1 MTIKLRIM
9 KRSIYTIAILLA
21 ASPLWAAVTP
31 AIGNSGNTF
40 SEVVVILFL
49 IALLFLVVS
58 VVLLKTVQVMAN
70 EIKNPALLPI
80 VEPARMLEYSEWHAS
95 EKTGQSIW
103 SKLIG
108 LRPISEEKDLMM
120 DHDFDGIV
128 ELDNPTPAWFMG
140 LFYATILFAVVY
152 LLNYHV
158 FHWSP
163 LQDEEYA
170 IEMKEAEI
178 EKAAILA
185 KSGELI
191 DENSVKASLDA
202 GIIAAGKV
210 VYTQNCI
217 ACHGA
222 LGEGTV
228 GPNLTDDSWIHGGT
242 VNAIF
247 KTIKYGVPEKGMI
260 SWEKTLTPKQTS
272 DLSNFILSLQGTNP
286 PNPKAPQGVKL

>member
-1 MTIKLRIM
+1 MKIKHRIM
-9 KRSIYTIAILLA
+9 KRLIYTIAILLT
-21 ASPLWAAVTP
+21 ASPLWAAEPT
-31 AIGNSGNTF
+31 AGNTGNTF

-49 IALLFLVVS
+49 IALLFLIVS
-58 VVLLKTVQVMAN
+58 LVLLKTVQIMAN
-70 EIKNPALLPI
+70 EIKNPALLP
-80 VEPARMLEYSEWHAS
+80 VEEPARMLEYSEWEAS
-95 EKTGQSIW
+95 EKTSQSIW
-103 SKLIG
+103 AKLMG
-108 LRPISEEKDLMM
+108 LRPISEEKDIMM
-120 DHDFDGIV
+120 DHEFDGIV

-140 LFYATILFAVVY
+140 LFYATIIFAVVY

-158 FHWSP
+158 FEWSP

-170 IEMKEAEI
+170 IEMKAAEVD
-178 EKAAILA
+178 KAAVLA
-185 KSGELI
+185 KSGEAI
-191 DENSVKASLDA
+191 DENSVKASTDA
-202 GIIAAGKV
+202 GIIAAGKA

-228 GPNLTDDSWIHGGT
+228 GPNLTDDSWLHGGT

-272 DLSNFILSLQGTNP
+272 DVSNFILSLQGTNP

>member
-1 MTIKLRIM
+1 M
-9 KRSIYTIAILLA
+9 KRLIYTIAFLLT
-21 ASPLWAAVTP
+21 SSSLWAAETP
-31 AIGNSGNTF
+31 AGGSSGNTF

-49 IALLFLVVS
+49 IALLFLIVS
-58 VVLLKTVQVMAN
+58 LVLLKTVKVMAN
-70 EIKNPALLPI
+70 EIKNPSLLPAE
-80 VEPARMLEYSEWHAS
+80 EPARMLEYSEWEAS
-95 EKTGQSIW
+95 EKASPGIW
-103 SKLIG
+103 SKLMG
-108 LRPISEEKDLMM
+108 LRPISEEKDIMM
-120 DHDFDGIV
+120 EHEFDGIV

-140 LFYATILFAVVY
+140 LFYATIIFAVVY

-158 FHWSP
+158 FEWSP
-163 LQDEEYA
+163 LQDEEYV
-170 IEMKEAEI
+170 IEMKAAEV
-178 EKAAILA
+178 EKAAVLA

-191 DENSVKASLDA
+191 DENSVKVNTDA
-202 GIIAAGKV
+202 GIIAAGKA

-228 GPNLTDDSWIHGGT
+228 GPNLTDDSWLHGGT
-242 VNAIF
+242 INAIF

-272 DLSNFILSLQGTNP
+272 DVANFILSLQGTNP

>member
-1 MTIKLRIM
+1 M
-9 KRSIYTIAILLA
+9 KRLIYTIAILLT
-21 ASPLWAAVTP
+21 SGQLWAIEPSAG
-31 AIGNSGNTF
+31 GNTGNTF

-49 IALLFLVVS
+49 IALLFLIVS
-58 VVLLKTVQVMAN
+58 LVLLKTVKVMAN
-70 EIKNPALLPI
+70 EIKNPALLP
-80 VEPARMLEYSEWHAS
+80 VEEHARMLEYSEWEAS
-95 EKTGQSIW
+95 EKTSQSIW
-103 SKLIG
+103 SKIMG
-108 LRPISEEKDLMM
+108 LRPISEEKDIMI
-120 DHDFDGIV
+120 DHEFDGIV

-140 LFYATILFAVVY
+140 LFYATIIFAVVY

-158 FHWSP
+158 FEWSP

-170 IEMKEAEI
+170 IEMKAAEV
-178 EKAAILA
+178 EKAAVLA
-185 KSGELI
+185 KSGEAI
-191 DENSVKASLDA
+191 DENSVKASTDA
-202 GIIAAGKV
+202 GIIAAGKA

-272 DLSNFILSLQGTNP
+272 DVSNFILSLQGTNP